1 MKIRKHIM
9 LALPVILITLAVLIT
24 GCGLTGTTDKAT
36 TQAEDIGPQDAF
48 ELIQENR
55 NNADFVVLDVRTVA
69 EYNEG
74 HLENVIN
81 IDYYGDTFSDEINA
95 LDKNKT
101 YLVYC
106 RSGVRSAGA
115 VEIMKGLGFRQ
126 VYNMTGGIIQWQ
138 QDGLP
143 IVE

>member
-1 MKIRKHIM
+1 M
-9 LALPVILITLAVLIT
+9 LALPVILIALAVLIT
-24 GCGLTGTTDKAT
+24 GCGLAETTDKVT
-36 TQAEDIGPQDAF
+36 TQAEDISPQNAF

-81 IDYYGDTFSDEINA
+81 IDYYGDTFSDKINA

-106 RSGVRSAGA
+106 RSGFRSAGA
-115 VEIMKGLGFRQ
+115 VEIMKGLEFRQ

-138 QDGLP
+138 ENGLP
-143 IVE
+143 MVE